1 MKVKL
6 KGKEC
11 DVEDAVGNAIK
22 ELGMDKKKM
31 EDENDELADAI
42 KDIIGDEAEDKKDSN
57 DKDKSNDKFAI
68 LQAKFDAATDELNKY
83 REIADKVDEDDNFKS
98 KLKEHNKATMLAQKV
113 LKKDELEKLDDMD
126 LSEIKEAVIRAD
138 SKDVD
143 SEKLK
148 NDSYV
153 NARFDLV
160 AEKYAKADSVKEKIG
175 KEIIENKDKRTDENE
190 NTPGDA
196 RAKSIRDANDR
207 MKKRM
212 DALSGEDE

>member
-1 MKVKL
+1 
-6 KGKEC
+6 
-11 DVEDAVGNAIK
+11 
-22 ELGMDKKKM
+22 
-31 EDENDELADAI
+31 
-42 KDIIGDEAEDKKDSN
+42 
-57 DKDKSNDKFAI
+57 
-68 LQAKFDAATDELNKY
+68 
-83 REIADKVDEDDNFKS
+83 
-98 KLKEHNKATMLAQKV
+98 MLAQKV
-113 LKKDELEKLDDMD
+113 LKKDDLKKLDDMD

-138 SKDVD
+138 SKDID
-143 SEKLK
+143 AKKLE

-160 AEKYAKADSVKEKIG
+160 AEKYAKSDSVKKATG